1 MLSRKGEKMI
11 KFPNYDESIL
21 SIASSVLKH
30 FNVKD
35 CPHSTLKEFDE
46 LLDKN
51 YENIIVMLFDGMG
64 YYSIQNHLDE
74 NDFLK
79 KHLVKSI
86 SSVFPPTTVCA
97 TTTIESGYAPIEH
110 SWLGWDLY
118 FKEIGENVS
127 VFRNTLQRNGEKAAD
142 YYVAG
147 KFAPHDNIFNRIE
160 NANKKVKVYYVSPF
174 SKYKIDTLD
183 DVGDM
188 VLKLAKKKGRKY
200 IYTYWAEPDHTMHIY
215 GVNSKEAK
223 SEIFKINN
231 FVENLCSKLNN
242 SVVVVTADH
251 GLIDSK
257 SVYLEYYPNLWNM
270 LKIPPSIEPRALSL
284 FVKDGMAEVF
294 KTEFENTFKD
304 KFILLTKQEIYD
316 RHMFGYGK
324 PHSKADDFIGDYIA
338 VAVSDLTIFNYEE
351 EKPFIGVH
359 AGLDE
364 REMLVPFIAAECI

>member
-1 MLSRKGEKMI
+1 MI

-30 FNVKD
+30 FDVKD
-35 CPHSTLKEFDE
+35 CSHSTLKEFDE

-79 KHLVKSI
+79 KHLVKPV
-86 SSVFPPTTVCA
+86 SSVFPPTTVAA
-97 TTTIESGYAPIEH
+97 TTTIESGYSPIEH

-257 SVYLEYYPNLWNM
+257 SVYLENYPNLWNM

-338 VAVSDLTIFNYEE
+338 AAVSDLTIFNYKEE
-351 EKPFIGVH
+351 QSFIGVH
-359 AGLDE
+359 AGFDE
-364 REMLVPFIAAECI
+364 KEMLVPFIAVECI